1 MALSVT
7 WCDISWMVSCFEFR
21 KIENFSKPC
30 FPNADEY
37 RFIEV
42 QRDDLDASVGATLT
56 NVSKLYGEQV
66 AVSDVNLSLS
76 RDKITCL
83 LGRNGAGKSTI
94 M

>member
-1 MALSVT
+1 MALSVS
-7 WCDISWMVSCFEFR
+7 WYAISWMVNRLELS
-21 KIENFSKPC
+21 KIEYFSNPY

-56 NVSKLYGEQV
+56 NVSKLYDEQV
-66 AVSDVNLSLS
+66 AVSDVNLSLA